1 MRITDFT
8 GQVAAVSGQ
17 DEFVGTVDS
26 AGDIDSDFDGTV
38 LSDDALDTA
47 VQPQGIVEQV
57 VDMELWVDGA
67 LVQRG
72 DLMDQ
77 MTVDRDYDNV
87 VQGWSFTN
95 PLWTPDGVFGAPW
108 TCYGPGIGKKSIAI
122 KGLYDTPTGVHR
134 INLLTDGVCDNA
146 ERQSGENGIFE
157 VLEGGDGVARYD
169 GVKVTKIFPPGHGLY
184 RGRLFREIVRALGD
198 DQMNFEDGNRMDIEV
213 QLVDSLPIPTM
224 AEIAEVENRR
234 ILKDSE
240 GYWIN
245 PRVGRI
251 RSDESPVFS
260 FEERDI
266 LRVATVT
273 QKMPNNPITLVIAK
287 GERQKTKED
296 CGDVWQ
302 VETKFF
308 FEQPYTYKRSLY
320 RQETDGTYTSLA
332 AHSATTTPVLVM
344 KIETRRLYRCDVLI
358 DEIVKT
364 WKLTRRETPR
374 HEWEGGDGTD
384 PELQD
389 GWRSLVVF
397 TDDDSGVGGGP
408 AYIDETEVFLL
419 VSVQRNKNFFI
430 YGTYGSYFSLPS
442 GDTWLHKIQLPP
454 ASSLANYNPDDPAAL
469 ASKQYG
475 QAQGSVSFVTQM
487 GHIEG
492 AIKTKPPFAGF
503 PIPPWEEVEP
513 SVGQQIWG
521 SGGGVNTINSSV
533 SVIEQKFL
541 LPEEATYYPGQVD
554 LLMPWSITTTVQ
566 YGNDKNGLYQKDVY
580 QYGWRAPK
588 GTGFYYGEDD
598 SRSAQSQMFRLT
610 DAEITTYSATG
621 SSHTEKVEIK
631 DTLTGKKRIEVT
643 NGISGNLPPI
653 DRLDIVAADPTIYED
668 GEQAD
673 LAKRA
678 ARTETETVVVTVP
691 FDFLL
696 DCHLPRE
703 VTVDFPWAE
712 NEAELQ
718 AMAEA
723 LASES
728 AAQAVFFTLPA
739 NFLIREA
746 MPIHLIYRPLDID
759 HDLRVKSV
767 KWARSPEQPIV
778 TQVEARLYPF

>member
-17 DEFVGTVDS
+17 DEFVGTIDS
-26 AGDIDSDFDGTV
+26 AGDLDSDFDGTV

-47 VQPQGIVEQV
+47 VQPRGIVEQV

-87 VQGWSFTN
+87 VQGWGCTN

-108 TCYGPGIGKKSIAI
+108 ACYGPGIGKKSITI

-198 DQMNFEDGNRMDIEV
+198 DQMSFEDGNRMDIEV
-213 QLVDSLPIPTM
+213 QLVDALPIPTM

-266 LRVATVT
+266 LRVATVQ

-344 KIETRRLYRCDVLI
+344 KIETSRLYRCDVLI

-374 HEWEGGDGTD
+374 HAWEGGDGTD

-389 GWRSLVVF
+389 GWRSLVCY
-397 TDDDSGVGGGP
+397 TDDDGGVGAGP

-419 VSVQRNKNFFI
+419 DSVQRSKNLFIHDNYIYNVFNPDGSLWSSKLRLPPAASGFI
-430 YGTYGSYFSLPS
+430 YGSPS
-442 GDTWLHKIQLPP
+442 VQ
-454 ASSLANYNPDDPAAL
+454 AAPT
-469 ASKQYG
+469 YG
-475 QAQGSVSFVTQM
+475 QAQGSVTFLSRL

-492 AIKTKPPFAGF
+492 SIKARVRVLPDPVA
-503 PIPPWEEVEP
+503 PWNEVDP
-513 SVGQQIWG
+513 DVGQQIWG
-521 SGGGVNTINSSV
+521 NGGGVNTVNSSV
-533 SVIEQKFL
+533 SVIEQHFL
-541 LPEEATYYPGQVD
+541 LPEEATFYPGEID
-554 LLMPWSITTTVQ
+554 LLMPWAITTTVQ
-566 YGNDKNGLYQKDVY
+566 FGDDKNFLYRKDVY
-580 QYGWRAPK
+580 QHEWRAPK

-598 SRSAQSQMFRLT
+598 SRSEQSQRFQLT
-610 DAEITTYSATG
+610 DAEITTYSASG
-621 SSHTEKVEIK
+621 SSHSETVSTTDII
-631 DTLTGKKRIEVT
+631 TGKNRTKVT
-643 NGISGNLPPI
+643 NGISGGLPPI
-653 DRLDIVAADPTIYED
+653 DRLDSVTPNPYIYED
-668 GEQAD
+668 GEQVD
-673 LAKRA
+673 LAKKA

-703 VTVDFPWAE
+703 VTVDYPWAE

-728 AAQAVFFTLPA
+728 AAQAIFFTLPA

-746 MPIHLIYRPLDID
+746 MPIHFLYRPLDIN
-759 HDLRVKSV
+759 HALRVKAV

>member
-8 GQVAAVSGQ
+8 VQVSAVVGHE
-17 DEFVGTVDS
+17 EFVGVVDT
-26 AGDIDSDFDGTV
+26 AGDYDSDFDGTV
-38 LSDDALDTA
+38 LSDDALDA
-47 VQPQGIVEQV
+47 VVQPRGIVEQV
-57 VDMELWVDGA
+57 VDMEFWADDEF
-67 LVQRG
+67 VQRG
-72 DLMDQ
+72 DMMDQ

-87 VQGWSFTN
+87 VQGWGATN
-95 PLWTPDGVFGAPW
+95 PLWSPSGVFGTPW
-108 TCYGPGIGKKSIAI
+108 ACYGPGIGKKRITI
-122 KGLYDTPTGVHR
+122 KGLYATPTGVHR

-146 ERQSGENGIFE
+146 ERQSGEGGIFE

-184 RGRLFREIVRALGD
+184 RGRLFREIVMALGD
-198 DQMNFEDGNRMDIEV
+198 TQINFEDGNRMDIEV
-213 QLVDSLPIPTM
+213 QLVDSFPIPTM

-245 PRVGRI
+245 PKVGRI

-260 FEERDI
+260 FEERDV

-302 VETKFF
+302 VETHYF
-308 FEQPYTYKRSLY
+308 FETPYTYKRSLY
-320 RQETDGTYTSLA
+320 RQETDGTYTSLT
-332 AHSATTTPVLVM
+332 AHSATPTPVLVQ

-389 GWRSLVVF
+389 GWRSLEVY
-397 TDDDSGVGGGP
+397 TDDDGGVGSGP

-419 VSVQRNKNFFI
+419 VSVQRNKSFFLHQD
-430 YGTYGSYFSLPS
+430 YAQYVGGQPS
-442 GDTWLHKIQLPP
+442 GTTWKHKIQLPP
-454 ASSLANYNPDDPAAL
+454 FSGFSTSPGAETLPN
-469 ASKQYG
+469 YG
-475 QAQGSVSFVTQM
+475 QAQGSVSFTTQM

-492 AIKTKPPFAGF
+492 SIKTRGPFSGY
-503 PIPPWEEVEP
+503 PIVPWNEVEP
-513 SVGQQIWG
+513 VAGQKIWG
-521 SGGGVNTINSSV
+521 SGGGVNVINSALT
-533 SVIEQKFL
+533 IDEQAFL
-541 LPEEATYYPGQVD
+541 VPEEASDPGEVD
-554 LLMPWSITTTVQ
+554 VLMPWAITTTVQ
-566 YGNDKNGLYQKDVY
+566 YGNEKNGLYQKDVY
-580 QYGWRAPK
+580 QYEWRAPR

-598 SRSAQSQMFRLT
+598 SRSEQSQSFRLT
-610 DAEITTYSATG
+610 DSEITTYSATG
-621 SSHTEKVEIK
+621 SSHSETVSTTDII
-631 DTLTGKKRIEVT
+631 TGKNRIEVT
-643 NGISGNLPPI
+643 NGISGGLPPI
-653 DRLDIVAADPTIYED
+653 DRLDIVAVNEAIYED

-678 ARTETETVVVTVP
+678 ARTDTETVVVTVP

-728 AAQAVFFTLPA
+728 DAQAIFFTLPA

-746 MPIHLIYRPLDID
+746 MPIYLLYRPLDID
-759 HDLRVKSV
+759 HDLRVKAV